1 MSAIFGTKF
10 TSLQPY
16 ASSEAK
22 MMKICGFFDPAT
34 HIFLLSLGFPTFV
47 EHCLQRSGR
56 QRARFE
62 AQLSKSDDRDIEK
75 ESELF

>member
-34 HIFLLSLGFPTFV
+34 HIPVT
-47 EHCLQRSGR
+47 GR
-56 QRARFE
+56 DELRARYDFSRR
-62 AQLSKSDDRDIEK
+62 Q
-75 ESELF
+75 